1 MIIKTPLRR
10 RTERKILE
18 LMNERLA
25 INTQKQKFPQT
36 LNPAEYCKLAV
47 RDGDLK
53 DKITLL
59 ETLLKR
65 W

>member
-1 MIIKTPLRR
+1 MLIKTPLRR
-10 RTERKILE
+10 RVERKIIV

-36 LNPAEYCKLAV
+36 LKPDEYCKLAV

>member
-1 MIIKTPLRR
+1 M
-10 RTERKILE
+10 ERKIIE